1 MAAAA
6 QSQPDPSPDH
16 GNAPPTT
23 GHPAAST
30 VTTGADQSHIAA
42 TEAAA
47 SHPGAEPAAPAAAD
61 SGAGQDSTQDGI
73 DITQALNQATKTD
86 HHDFAASTD
95 HAADAGV
102 LFLHTE
108 GPPADWP
115 GDLVP
120 AAADHIATDGL
131 VGAEVHGAAH
141 DLSIF

>member
-1 MAAAA
+1 ML
-6 QSQPDPSPDH
+6 
-16 GNAPPTT
+16 GRV
-23 GHPAAST
+23 GRRLG
-30 VTTGADQSHIAA
+30 V
-42 TEAAA
+42 
-47 SHPGAEPAAPAAAD
+47 EPAAPAAAD

-86 HHDFAASTD
+86 HHDFAAPTD
-95 HAADAGV
+95 HAADAGA
-102 LFLHTE
+102 LFLHAE